1 MAFKEIDSSG
11 FPTRKQRGAPSVTI
25 RENGQLALSAALADI
40 VKGCPKVYVRVDYEG
55 RQVQMQGIDSVP
67 TGKEKSCLNVAWP
80 KKGVG
85 CTISAAGLM
94 KQYFQDY
101 DYKASGNQTVTD
113 VKSSD
118 AKKVFQFS
126 VPKGTLKPKPKVA
139 RKARVKKPAGST
151 TAAAA
156 PAAAPVAPEAVDT
169 DIEL

>member
-40 VKGCPKVYVRVDYEG
+40 VKDCPKVYVRVDYEG

-67 TGKEKSCLNVAWP
+67 AGKEKSCLNVAWP

-101 DYKASGNQTVTD
+101 DYKGSGNQSILK
-113 VKSSD
+113 VKSNEE
-118 AKKVFQFS
+118 KKVFQFE
-126 VPKGTLKPKPKVA
+126 VPKGKLTPKPKVA
-139 RKARVKKPAGST
+139 RKPR
-151 TAAAA
+151 TAKANKAPAA